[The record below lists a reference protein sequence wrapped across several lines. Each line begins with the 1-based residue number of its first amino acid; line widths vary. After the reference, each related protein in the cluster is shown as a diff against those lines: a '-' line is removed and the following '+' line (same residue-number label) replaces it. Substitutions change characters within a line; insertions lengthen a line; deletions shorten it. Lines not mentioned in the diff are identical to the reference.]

1 MSNSSRPAAISGL
14 SEIAGDYRFILS
26 DVWGVLHNGVRG
38 YEAAAGA
45 LARFR
50 AQGGRVVLITNAP
63 RRASQIVEM
72 LARFKIDPAS
82 YDEIVT
88 SGEVARLILKK
99 QPAARIYHLGPDRDR
114 PIYDGLPNMF
124 VDEAE
129 ADLISCTGLFDDTKE
144 TPDDYRDQLARLAKR
159 KVPMLC
165 VNPDRVVERG
175 GDLVWCAGA
184 LADVYEAYGGS
195 TAIVGKPYAP
205 IYDMA
210 LDRFATLAG
219 APVSKGEVLAIGDSA
234 PTDVRGAH
242 DQGFDVLFVT
252 GGIHIAEFGDHGGT
266 NEGAV
271 GDFLAAAGLGARNFI
286 DYLKW

>member
-14 SEIAGDYRFILS
+14 SEIAGEYRFILS

-38 YEAAAGA
+38 YEAAADA

-63 RRASQIVEM
+63 RRARQIVEM

-114 PIYDGLPNMF
+114 PIYDSLPNLF
-124 VDEAE
+124 VAEAE

>member
-1 MSNSSRPAAISGL
+1 MSNSSRPAAIAGL

-38 YEAAAGA
+38 YEAAADA

-63 RRASQIVEM
+63 RRARQIVEM

>member
-1 MSNSSRPAAISGL
+1 MSNSSRPAAIAGL

-38 YEAAAGA
+38 YEAAADA

-63 RRASQIVEM
+63 RRARQIVEM

-99 QPAARIYHLGPDRDR
+99 QPTARIYHLGPDRDR